1 MRSHFVSEIGRAKDH
16 FLHLGGVL
24 MKSDV
29 QGLVLLSSRDPP
41 RQTGNVDGQR

>member
-1 MRSHFVSEIGRAKDH
+1 MRSRFLFEIGRGKDP

-29 QGLVLLSSRDPP
+29 QGLVSLSSRDHP